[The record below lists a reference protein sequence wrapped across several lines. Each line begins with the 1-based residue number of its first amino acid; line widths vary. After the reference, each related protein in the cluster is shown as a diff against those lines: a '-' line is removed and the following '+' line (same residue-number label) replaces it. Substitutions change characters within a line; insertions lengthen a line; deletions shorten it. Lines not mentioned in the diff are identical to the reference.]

1 MPGMNKTGPEGLGP
15 MTGRGMGAC
24 GGNGRQRLFG
34 RGRGQGVG
42 GGRTVGP
49 GRGLGWFN
57 AGVEPSLAG
66 PGENI
71 KSALEQK
78 AAFLRSEL
86 TRIEALLA
94 TSGTDEA
101 GAQDTQKGKQ
111 K

>member
-1 MPGMNKTGPEGLGP
+1 MPGMNRTGPEGLGP

-24 GGNGRQRLFG
+24 GGDWRSRQFC
-34 RGRGQGVG
+34 RGRGFGMG

-57 AGVEPSLAG
+57 AGVDPSIDG
-66 PGENI
+66 PGDSI
-71 KSALEQK
+71 KGALEQK

-86 TRIEALLA
+86 ARIDALLA
-94 TSGTDEA
+94 SSSDDQA
-101 GAQDTQKGKQ
+101 KDTQKGEQ